1 MKNRIYIVIL
11 LGLFSIKSNGQNGCP
26 NFNTYYDFAYNQE
39 NLDIEYLPNGGY
51 ITFGGQ
57 ANDSLST
64 VLHYSFIQRLDANG
78 DTIWT
83 RTTGGDDPTNFYGK
97 FGLFP
102 GVWFRQGSLLQDSI
116 IIASGSYQDSTCQ
129 EYYHYYG
136 NIVRYN
142 LQGDTVWTR
151 KLALPDTS
159 VGMYGMMVYDDSTF
173 IIAGNYR
180 PLYGI
185 GNPTLYE
192 KILLIK
198 FDVNGNLIWRK
209 YLPNLTQGFGYKM
222 SKAIN
227 GDILLAGAVYKNGE
241 YDPAIARL
249 NSSGSIIW
257 SDSSGGPYFDYYVKS
272 IALKNDEV
280 ITIGDKSINLNNNR
294 KGFNIKKFDSLG
306 NLKWDKL
313 ISIFKIGGLS
323 DGFELPDGGLIL
335 TGGNGDTINDNI
347 MGYLLRTDSNG
358 DSLWTRNFG
367 SATTYQFFHSIAQT
381 CDGYIMAGISFQPTT
396 LSYLSRSFGW
406 VVHTDTLGFVTTG
419 IEDVQGQLSLANISL
434 PYPNPA
440 SYQTKIRTF
449 VPTIPSNKITDES
462 NSYLFVF
469 NLQGKQIAQIPVPTG
484 EQETNIDVSNYPIGN
499 YFIVLSVNGYNAAT
513 QKLMVLR

>member
-1 MKNRIYIVIL
+1 L
-11 LGLFSIKSNGQNGCP
+11 LNLNANSQSGCP
-26 NFNTYYDFAYNQE
+26 NFDKYFNYIYNQE
-39 NLDIEYLPNGGY
+39 NLDIEYLSAGGY

-64 VLHYSFIQRLDANG
+64 VLHYSFIHRLDANG

-83 RTTGGDDPTNFYGK
+83 RTTGGDDPTNFYSK

-116 IIASGSYQDSTCQ
+116 IIACGSYQDSTCQ

-173 IIAGNYR
+173 IISGDYR

-185 GNPTLYE
+185 SNPLYYQ
-192 KILLIK
+192 KMMVCKYSI
-198 FDVNGNLIWRK
+198 NGNLIWRK
-209 YLPNLTQGFGYKM
+209 YLPKLTQGSGYKIT
-222 SKAIN
+222 KAIN
-227 GDILLAGAVYKNGE
+227 GDILFCGNMVKFGE
-241 YDPAIARL
+241 FDPALARL
-249 NSSGSIIW
+249 NPNGSIIW
-257 SDSSGGPYFDYYVKS
+257 ADSSGSPYYDYYVKAIS
-272 IALKNDEV
+272 SKDNGV
-280 ITIGDKSINLNNNR
+280 ITIGPKSQNLNNDR
-294 KGFNIKKFDSLG
+294 KGFNVKKFDSFG
-306 NLKWDKL
+306 NLKWDKI
-313 ISIFKIGGLS
+313 ISDFYIGGLS
-323 DGFELPDGGLIL
+323 DGFELQDGSLIL
-335 TGGNGDTINDNI
+335 TGGNGDSINQNI
-347 MGYLLRTDSNG
+347 MGYLVRLDSNG

-367 SATTYQFFHSIAQT
+367 SSTTFQLFQSIAQT
-381 CDGYIMAGISFQPTT
+381 CDGYVMAGISYQPTS

-419 IEDVQGQLSLANISL
+419 IEDVQVQLSLANVSL

-440 SYQTKIRTF
+440 SYQTKIKTF
-449 VPTIPSNKITDES
+449 VPTIPSNKITAEE

-484 EQETNIDVSNYPIGN
+484 EQETNIDVSTYPLGN
-499 YFIVLSVNGYNAAT
+499 YFVVLSVNGYKAAT
-513 QKLMVLR
+513 QKLMVVR